1 MRPSTDLAHA
11 LVEGSPDGLWVVDAS
26 GATIFANQRTGEIL
40 GRTLDEMARLRIV
53 DALDERGRASLPHHF
68 DEMTSGHPGRENLET
83 MWIRPDGTPVWTLL
97 SWRPLTGPDG
107 SSLGWLHRLSEHTER
122 KRLLDKVLDRE
133 QQLAAAQSLAHLGSW
148 EWAIGADTVWWS
160 DELYRIYGLEPA
172 ELEATYDGFI
182 RHIHADDQAMVSASL
197 GEALAPGGV
206 DSFGWEA
213 RIVRPTGEERWIRGL
228 GVVDRDQEGP
238 PQRMSGTA
246 QDITDL
252 VRADHQAAEATR
264 RLHLLQHM
272 AEAANQS
279 ASLAEALEHA
289 ANALDGTDGW
299 EPMCVL
305 VRDGDGPL
313 ISLALPLEAD
323 TWLPEPD
330 LELAE
335 RCWRTGQPEH
345 APARGHETT
354 HTIVAIPVKAGGQVA
369 CVIELLANEVPPDE
383 RAEQLILQVAD
394 QLGRVAERER
404 SAAELAAARDSAME
418 ASRLKSEFLATMSH
432 EIRTPMNGV
441 IGLTDLLLR
450 TSLDERQRRLADGLR
465 GAGLTLL
472 GLINDIL
479 DLSKIE
485 SGKLELEAEDI
496 DIRSVFERT
505 AAVLAGPA
513 HEKGLELVVACHPD
527 VPVLLN
533 GDSVRLGQIVTNLG
547 SNAVKFTDQG
557 EVAIRATV
565 AERTEQSVLLRVEV
579 SDTGIGISEEER
591 VGLFD
596 AFTQADR
603 STTRRHGGTGLG
615 LAISQQLTHALGGE
629 IGFESEPG
637 KGSTFWFTARLGV
650 AESDRAGRP
659 SASAY
664 PLRGRRILVVD
675 DNFTSRTVLEE
686 QLSAWHTVAVAVPDA
701 AQALEQMQ
709 AAAQDKVPFDAV
721 VLDLTLDAT
730 DGLALAARIRAAVP
744 FAPPMVLLTR
754 DQAVS
759 PAQTRAAGI
768 TTTLT
773 KPVRYSELY
782 DALLL
787 SVVGESKI
795 RPARSVRPAP
805 PLGVR
810 VLVVEDNA
818 VNQLVATGLL
828 ESLGCRV
835 DVVGNGMNAVE
846 RLSGAHGFDVVLM
859 DCRMPI
865 LDGYDATRAV
875 RAAEVGTRVPII
887 AMTASAL
894 EGERERC
901 LEAGM
906 DDFLTKPVDPSQLAR
921 ALFRWV
927 PAARSSEATTGGVG
941 EVVLDPDRVA
951 LLGEL
956 VKDGVSFFER
966 ARRSFLGNIDQTLA
980 GIRTAVTEAD
990 ADATCAA
997 AHQLRG
1003 SALNLGLV
1011 QVGAAAAAVETYA
1024 GTGSTDGIE
1033 PLISALASSVKA
1045 AAEVLTT
1052 MESRPPES

>member
-1 MRPSTDLAHA
+1 MKPSTELAHA
-11 LVEGSPDGLWVVDAS
+11 LVADSPDGLWVVDAT
-26 GATIFANQRTGEIL
+26 GATVFANPRMAEIL
-40 GRTLDEMARLRIV
+40 GRSPEEMATLPLAA
-53 DALDERGRASLPHHF
+53 ALDETGPARLGRHLA
-68 DEMTSGHPGRENLET
+68 EMVSGHPGRENLET
-83 MWIRPDGTPVWTLL
+83 MLVRRDGTPVWALI
-97 SWRPLTGPDG
+97 SWRPLTDADG
-107 SSLGWLHRLSEHTER
+107 APLGWLHRVSEHTEHMQ
-122 KRLLDKVLDRE
+122 LLDTVLDRE
-133 QQLAAAQSLAHLGSW
+133 QQLSAAQSLAHLGSW
-148 EWAIGADTVWWS
+148 EWVISTDVVWWS
-160 DELYRIYGLEPA
+160 DELYRIYGLDPA
-172 ELEATYDGFI
+172 EFEATYGGFI
-182 RHIHADDQAMVSASL
+182 RYIHPDDRPRVEASIN
-197 GEALAPGGV
+197 EAFAGG

-213 RIVRPTGEERWIRGL
+213 RVLRPSGEERWVRGL
-228 GVVDRDQEGP
+228 GVVERDGDGA
-238 PQRMSGTA
+238 PQRMRGTA

-252 VRADHQAAEATR
+252 VRADQQAAEATR
-264 RLHLLQHM
+264 RLHLLQTM

-313 ISLALPLEAD
+313 VSLALPLDAD

-335 RCWRTGQPEH
+335 RCWRSGLPEH
-345 APARGHETT
+345 TPAPEHETT
-354 HTIVAIPVKAGGQVA
+354 HTIVAIPVTAGNEVA

-383 RAEQLILQVAD
+383 RSQQLILQVAD
-394 QLGRVAERER
+394 QLSRVAERER
-404 SAAELAAARDSAME
+404 NAAELSAARDAAME
-418 ASRLKSEFLATMSH
+418 ASRLKGEFLATMSH

-450 TSLDERQRRLADGLR
+450 TQLDERQRRLADGLR

-472 GLINDIL
+472 GLINDVL

-485 SGKLELEAEDI
+485 SGKLELESEDI

-533 GDSVRLGQIVTNLG
+533 GDSLRLGQIVTNLG
-547 SNAVKFTDQG
+547 SNAVKFTDHG

-565 AERTEQSVLLRVEV
+565 AERTAESLLLRVEV

-615 LAISQQLTHALGGE
+615 LAISQQLAHALGGE
-629 IGFESEPG
+629 IGLDSEPG
-637 KGSTFWFTARLGV
+637 QGSTFWFTARLGI

-659 SASAY
+659 AASAY

-675 DNFTSRTVLEE
+675 DNDTSRAVLEE
-686 QLSAWHTVAVAVPDA
+686 QLTAWHTVSVAVSDA
-701 AQALEQMQ
+701 TAALGQMQ
-709 AAAQDKVPFDAV
+709 SAVEAKVPFDAV

-759 PAQTRAAGI
+759 ASQTRAAGI
-768 TTTLT
+768 SATLT

-787 SVVGESKI
+787 TVVGESKD
-795 RPARSVRPAP
+795 RRTRHTRPAP

-835 DVVGNGMNAVE
+835 DVVGNGMDAVE
-846 RLSGAHGFDVVLM
+846 RLRGDHSFDVVLM

-875 RAAEVGTRVPII
+875 RAAEVESRVPII

-927 PAARSSEATTGGVG
+927 PAARPSDAQAGSSGD
-941 EVVLDPDRVA
+941 VVLDPERVA
-951 LLGEL
+951 LLSEL
-956 VKDGVSFFER
+956 VKDGVSFFDR
-966 ARRSFLGNIDQTLA
+966 TRTSFLSGVDLTLA
-980 GIRTAVTEAD
+980 EIRTAVSD
-990 ADATCAA
+990 ADAEATSAA
-997 AHQLRG
+997 AHQLKG

-1011 QVGAAAAAVETYA
+1011 QVGTAAAAVETYA

-1033 PLISALASSVKA
+1033 PLISALASTIAVGVEALTA
-1045 AAEVLTT
+1045 ASAAVPG
-1052 MESRPPES
+1052 S